1 MRQSSSASSS
11 CRYFEYS
18 CISPCFMYSSITYS
32 QKMHKLYDIYTP
44 PCCRFERETERESL
58 FHTHTLSDSLFWR
71 HRRSR
76 EKTGKPSWS
85 SARRCVCN
93 YLCPCELEF
102 AMKVTHTLSLSLSLS
117 LSVCVCVGG
126 WVGVRREE
134 KGLACRNSYKNHI
147 FYGENHTKIKFSMEK
162 INACVCVLCAPQRIR
177 LDLLERPLALQHTFV
192 IHTQTSTH
200 IDIHTH
206 TNTDTRTHTL
216 THTHSLTHTCMHH
229 I

>member
-1 MRQSSSASSS
+1 MSYERRRIHGAVACTWGSYVYM
-11 CRYFEYS
+11 CVHV
-18 CISPCFMYSSITYS
+18 SPCV
-32 QKMHKLYDIYTP
+32 
-44 PCCRFERETERESL
+44 C
-58 FHTHTLSDSLFWR
+58 
-71 HRRSR
+71 
-76 EKTGKPSWS
+76 
-85 SARRCVCN
+85 ARACAR
-93 YLCPCELEF
+93 
-102 AMKVTHTLSLSLSLS
+102 ARQTDRMSLSLSLSLS
-117 LSVCVCVGG
+117 LSVCV

-147 FYGENHTKIKFSMEK
+147 FHGENHTKIKFSMEK

>member
-1 MRQSSSASSS
+1 MGQLHVHGAVTCTCACMSPPVCVRAHARVQDRQIE
-11 CRYFEYS
+11 C
-18 CISPCFMYSSITYS
+18 
-32 QKMHKLYDIYTP
+32 
-44 PCCRFERETERESL
+44 
-58 FHTHTLSDSLFWR
+58 
-71 HRRSR
+71 
-76 EKTGKPSWS
+76 
-85 SARRCVCN
+85 
-93 YLCPCELEF
+93 
-102 AMKVTHTLSLSLSLS
+102 LSLSLSLS
-117 LSVCVCVGG
+117 LSLCVCVGG
-126 WVGVRREE
+126 WVCVRREE

-147 FYGENHTKIKFSMEK
+147 FHGENHTKIKFSMEK